1 MDGLAR
7 TAGTL
12 EKRIRIGDEEFLLS
26 TPTLR
31 AWAALENE
39 LIAETNNILEQAAK
53 VANRIPPDQRA
64 VFWETAHREASKRC
78 AFTLQD
84 LDRLL
89 PAEQLAVLLY
99 LALFGRYRERFPSLQ
114 SVRAMIADKLG
125 ETTLDALREQVTSIV
140 EGGLKNSP
148 GPAEG
153 REPTVSG

>member
-7 TAGTL
+7 TAGVL
-12 EKRIRIGDEEFLLS
+12 EKHIRIGDEEFLLT

-39 LIAETNNILEQAAK
+39 LIRETNNILEQAAR
-53 VANRIPPDQRA
+53 VAALIPADQRA

-89 PAEQLAVLLY
+89 PAEQIAVLLY
-99 LALFGRYRERFPSLQ
+99 LALFGRYRERFPTLQ
-114 SVRAMIADKLG
+114 SVRQLIADKLG
-125 ETTLDALREQVTSIV
+125 ETPLDELREHVVHVV